1 MSDKYR
7 IVLAEED
14 FSPDECDLIRKLAG
28 YDDNSPDPKAEL
40 RRCLNDYLI
49 FQNDYICAAKRV
61 RTELEILE
69 LDYRIKYDHRI
80 IKAIDGRTKS
90 VKSICTKLQKKKK
103 PLTLESAAKNLT
115 DIAGIRVI
123 CPYISDIYEIQ
134 ARLLAQDS
142 ISLIRRSDYIRH
154 PKPSGYRS
162 LHLIVGTSL
171 HSSEKTLHSSEKTL
185 HSPEKTLH
193 SSEKTARIPVE
204 IQLRTVAMDSWAGLE
219 HKLKYK
225 NPRGVSDDVSVE
237 LSECAAVIAQ
247 TDERMQRI
255 YNSLFGKGKQ

>member
-49 FQNDYICAAKRV
+49 FQNDYICAAKRI

-103 PLTLESAAKNLT
+103 PLTLDSAAKNLT

-134 ARLLAQDS
+134 DRLLAQDS

-171 HSSEKTLHSSEKTL
+171 RSGENTV
-185 HSPEKTLH
+185 
-193 SSEKTARIPVE
+193 RIPVE

-255 YNSLFGKGKQ
+255 YNSLFGKNK

>member
-14 FSPDECDLIRKLAG
+14 FSPDECELIRKLAG
-28 YDDNSPDPKAEL
+28 YDDSSPDPKAEL

-49 FQNDYICAAKRV
+49 FQNDYICAAKRI

-69 LDYRIKYDHRI
+69 LDYRIRYDHRI
-80 IKAIDGRTKS
+80 IRVIDGRTKS

-134 ARLLAQDS
+134 DRVLAQDS

-162 LHLIVGTSL
+162 LHLIVGTTL
-171 HSSEKTLHSSEKTL
+171 HSAEKTL
-185 HSPEKTLH
+185 
-193 SSEKTARIPVE
+193 RIPVE
-204 IQLRTVAMDSWAGLE
+204 IQLRTVAMDSWAALE

-225 NPRGVSDDVSVE
+225 NPHGVSDDVSKE

-255 YNSLFGKGKQ
+255 YHSLFGKDKLQ

>member
-1 MSDKYR
+1 M
-7 IVLAEED
+7 
-14 FSPDECDLIRKLAG
+14 
-28 YDDNSPDPKAEL
+28 
-40 RRCLNDYLI
+40 
-49 FQNDYICAAKRV
+49 
-61 RTELEILE
+61 
-69 LDYRIKYDHRI
+69 
-80 IKAIDGRTKS
+80 
-90 VKSICTKLQKKKK
+90 QKKKK

-134 ARLLAQDS
+134 DRLLAQDS

-171 HSSEKTLHSSEKTL
+171 HSVENA
-185 HSPEKTLH
+185 
-193 SSEKTARIPVE
+193 ARIPVE

-225 NPRGVSDDVSVE
+225 NPHGVSDDVSTE

-255 YNSLFGKGKQ
+255 YNSLFGKEKQYKP

>member
-28 YDDNSPDPKAEL
+28 YDNNSPDPKAEL

-49 FQNDYICAAKRV
+49 FQNDYICAAKRI

-134 ARLLAQDS
+134 DRLLAQDS

-171 HSSEKTLHSSEKTL
+171 HSVENA
-185 HSPEKTLH
+185 
-193 SSEKTARIPVE
+193 ARIPVE

-225 NPRGVSDDVSVE
+225 NPHGVSDDVSTE

-255 YNSLFGKGKQ
+255 YNSLFGKEKQYKP

>member
-49 FQNDYICAAKRV
+49 FQNDYICAAKRI

-134 ARLLAQDS
+134 DRLLAQDS

-171 HSSEKTLHSSEKTL
+171 HSVENA
-185 HSPEKTLH
+185 
-193 SSEKTARIPVE
+193 ARIPVE

-225 NPRGVSDDVSVE
+225 NPHGVSDDVSTE

-255 YNSLFGKGKQ
+255 YNSLFGKEKQYKP